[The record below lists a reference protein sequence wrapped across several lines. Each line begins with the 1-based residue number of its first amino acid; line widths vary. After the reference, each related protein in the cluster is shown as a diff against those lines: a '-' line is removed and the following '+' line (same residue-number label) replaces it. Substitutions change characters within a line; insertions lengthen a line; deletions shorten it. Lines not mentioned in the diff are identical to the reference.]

1 MKGLSVCCRD
11 AIKVG
16 ELEKRSESLLQLWKR
31 KHCTL
36 TRESLVLEDRGSGS
50 GSGRGSKAGSGRHKE
65 LGFATILKLECVE
78 RKGAR
83 VYFTIVTTDRREI
96 DFRCRDDSSWNAA
109 ITVALVAFKNEQ
121 AVRESHARK
130 PAKRWRG
137 WAA

>member
-1 MKGLSVCCRD
+1 MKGLAVCSRD

-36 TRESLVLEDRGSGS
+36 TRESLVLADGGSG
-50 GSGRGSKAGSGRHKE
+50 GGSKAGCGRHKE
-65 LGFATILKLECVE
+65 LGFGTILKLECVE